1 MRGAVEAIAAD
12 LIVLVVFVRDG
23 IGVCHRR
30 HGLVERSVEHSDL
43 GNAVA
48 QSGLAGVD
56 ADDVGRVVQGSQGV
70 AAFDGLHDFI
80 GDEDGGGECFAAMNH
95 TVADSVDL
103 AHGGDDAV
111 FRIDQGVQ
119 DSLDGFGMGGHS
131 HINGVQLLLAVHL
144 GLVGELAVNADP
156 FAQALGQQVAS
167 SGIQQLILQG
177 GAACVDNQN
186 IHSEYLL
193 FHLMIFLLL
202 AARRAV
208 M

>member
-1 MRGAVEAIAAD
+1 
-12 LIVLVVFVRDG
+12 
-23 IGVCHRR
+23 
-30 HGLVERSVEHSDL
+30 
-43 GNAVA
+43 
-48 QSGLAGVD
+48 
-56 ADDVGRVVQGSQGV
+56 
-70 AAFDGLHDFI
+70 
-80 GDEDGGGECFAAMNH
+80 MNH